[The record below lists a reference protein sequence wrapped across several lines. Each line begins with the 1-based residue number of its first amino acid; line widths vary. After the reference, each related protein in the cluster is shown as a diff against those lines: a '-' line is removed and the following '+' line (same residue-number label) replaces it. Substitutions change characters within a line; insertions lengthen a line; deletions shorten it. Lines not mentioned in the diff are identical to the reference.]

1 MKLDTGIKAWGF
13 GYTQYF
19 QDTVKNIEE
28 YLRQKVKSLSAKGVD
43 VLTKKY
49 SPEIDISEELG
60 AQEASYFQ
68 YLIGILLWIIELGRV
83 DICTDTSMMSSHI
96 TLPQRGNL
104 ESLFHMF
111 SYLKNHQNSEIL
123 FDPTE
128 LNFDMADFQ
137 REDWG
142 LIIYCVVEEEM
153 RPIVLFTE
161 SERRGQAFTMKF
173 YVDCNLGG
181 DCVT

>member
-1 MKLDTGIKAWGF
+1 M
-13 GYTQYF
+13 
-19 QDTVKNIEE
+19 V
-28 YLRQKVKSLSAKGVD
+28 
-43 VLTKKY
+43 
-49 SPEIDISEELG
+49 
-60 AQEASYFQ
+60 
-68 YLIGILLWIIELGRV
+68 ELGRF
-83 DICTDTSMMSSHI
+83 DICTETSMMSSHI

-142 LIIYCVVEEEM
+142 LIIY
-153 RPIVLFTE
+153 
-161 SERRGQAFTMKF
+161 
-173 YVDCNLGG
+173 G
-181 DCVT
+181 DVK